1 MTDPIG
7 TGPLRHQLGRRRFM
21 VAVAGGLLAAPL
33 TAEAQRDTKAYRVG
47 ILSSDAPQ
55 DPRAVELLDGLRDL
69 GYIEG
74 KNLVIR
80 GRWADGD
87 LDRLPALAAELV
99 SSQVDVIVT
108 IGAAVWAAKRQTST
122 VPIVIAFSG
131 DTVATGV
138 VSNFARPGG
147 NITGLS
153 FMATDLAAKRL
164 ELLKKAF
171 PGIAHVAVLY
181 NPGEVATVPEL
192 QETATAARALGVTLQ
207 LLQGHRADELENLFA
222 AAARERSEAL
232 IVFAHGFAYRNR
244 SRIAELAA
252 RQRLPAMFG
261 WREFVEAGG
270 LMSYGPNVRAMVRRA
285 AIYVDKILKGA
296 NPGDLP
302 LEQPTTFELVINL
315 KTAKALGLMIPPSVL
330 ARADQVIE

>member
-1 MTDPIG
+1 MNRRAFIG
-7 TGPLRHQLGRRRFM
+7 AF
-21 VAVAGGLLAAPL
+21 AGGLLAAPL
-33 TAEAQRDTKAYRVG
+33 AVEGQHQARVYRVG
-47 ILSSDAPQ
+47 ILSSDAAA
-55 DPRAVELLDGLRDL
+55 DPRAVELRDGLRAL

-74 KNLVIR
+74 KNLVVS

-99 SSQVDVIVT
+99 DGQVDVIVT
-108 IGAAVWAAKRQTST
+108 LGAAVWAAKRQTST

-138 VSNFARPGG
+138 VSSFARPGG

-164 ELLKKAF
+164 ELLKEAF

-192 QETATAARALGVTLQ
+192 RETEITARALGVTLQ
-207 LLQGHRADELENLFA
+207 LLQGQHPDELEGLFA
-222 AAARERSEAL
+222 TAARERTQAL
-232 IVFAHGFAYRNR
+232 VVFAHGFAYQNR

-270 LMSYGPNVRAMVRRA
+270 LMSYGPNVRAVVRRA

-296 NPGDLP
+296 RPADLP
-302 LEQPTTFELVINL
+302 IEQPTRFELIINL
-315 KTAKALGLMIPPSVL
+315 KTAKALGLTIPPSL
-330 ARADQVIE
+330 LQRADQVIE